1 MSQHEHRWQA
11 VGIVGG
17 EATPGFRG
25 RPAVAQSCECGQVRA
40 VVLDVVVPASAAARA
55 VPDDSSYR
63 GRTGRS
69 AASGGDR
76 RGDV

>member
-17 EATPGFRG
+17 DATPGFRG

-40 VVLDVVVPASAAARA
+40 VVLDVVVPASAAAQA
-55 VPDDSSYR
+55 TSSDSSYR
-63 GRTGRS
+63 GRAEAATGTGRERP
-69 AASGGDR
+69 A
-76 RGDV
+76 